1 MYETRSIALRGCRL
15 DNPLQGKTITHR
27 MQRMVHNANVL
38 ETTCLHR
45 SSGRVRNVM
54 QPVHGLQNALAL
66 ILFDVGFAIDD
77 TRNRLC

>member
-1 MYETRSIALRGCRL
+1 
-15 DNPLQGKTITHR
+15 
-27 MQRMVHNANVL
+27 
-38 ETTCLHR
+38 
-45 SSGRVRNVM
+45 M